1 MPPRTPHSHAVIF
14 QLSPQINLL
23 IPQKCFAGRND
34 SLLSVHE
41 CVLEG
46 KVRGA
51 GGSPSQA
58 GQRARARERTLMVQP
73 DPGQGGKAS
82 GVPSFAIPGI
92 LCHPC
97 GILKELVLILVFLT
111 LFATATKKPHFK
123 IFFK

>member
-1 MPPRTPHSHAVIF
+1 MLVPGKRP
-14 QLSPQINLL
+14 
-23 IPQKCFAGRND
+23 AGKPETGTW
-34 SLLSVHE
+34 LP
-41 CVLEG
+41 
-46 KVRGA
+46 A
-51 GGSPSQA
+51 GG
-58 GQRARARERTLMVQP
+58 
-73 DPGQGGKAS
+73 